1 MYLRKITG
9 TNNFMRVEML
19 KKLLVLLMLATLAA
33 CQTVNTTSSG
43 RVGVN
48 RTQWMFSG
56 LSERQVQ
63 ASAATA
69 YQQEIA
75 KAQQRGV
82 LNKDMKQYARVKSI
96 ANRLIPH
103 TAVFRP
109 DALSWAWE
117 VNVQNNDQ
125 LNAYCMPGGKIMVYS
140 GIIQKLNLSDDEL
153 AAVMGHEIAH
163 ALREH
168 GRERISEQMAEQA
181 IVGVGAAAL
190 GLSEESANLAGM
202 VANVTFGLPHSRT
215 HETEADLMGLELMAR
230 AGYNPNAAVSV
241 WRKMSEATK
250 GNPPEF
256 LSTHPSSSSRIRDI
270 RLNVPRVMPL
280 YQAAKKV

>member
-1 MYLRKITG
+1 MGI
-9 TNNFMRVEML
+9 EML
-19 KKLLVLLMLATLAA
+19 KKLLILLMVATLTA

-69 YQQEIA
+69 YREEIA
-75 KAQQRGV
+75 KAQKQGM
-82 LNKDMKQYARVKSI
+82 LNKDKKQYVRVKSI

-103 TAVFRP
+103 TVVFRP

-168 GRERISEQMAEQA
+168 GRERMSEQMAEQT

-190 GLSEESANLAGM
+190 GLSGESTSLVGM

-215 HETEADLMGLELMAR
+215 HEREADLIGLELMAR
-230 AGYNPNAAVSV
+230 AGYNPNAAVNV
-241 WRKMSEATK
+241 WRKMGEAAMSS
-250 GNPPEF
+250 PPEF
-256 LSTHPSSSSRIRDI
+256 LSTHPSSSSRIRDL

-280 YQAAKKV
+280 YRVAKKP

>member
-1 MYLRKITG
+1 
-9 TNNFMRVEML
+9 ML
-19 KKLLVLLMLATLAA
+19 KKLLLLLMVAVLAA
-33 CQTVNTTSSG
+33 CQTVNTTGGG

-48 RTQWMFSG
+48 RTQYMFSG

-69 YQQEIA
+69 YQQEITKA
-75 KAQQRGV
+75 KQQGM
-82 LNKDMKQYARVKSI
+82 LNQDKKQYARVRMI

-103 TAVFRP
+103 TAVFRQ

-168 GRERISEQMAEQA
+168 GRERMSQQMGQQA
-181 IVGVGAAAL
+181 IVGVGAIAL
-190 GLSEESANLAGM
+190 GLGKQSADLAGM

-215 HETEADLMGLELMAR
+215 NETEADIIGLELMAR
-230 AGYNPNAAVSV
+230 AGYNPNAAANV
-241 WRKMSEATK
+241 WRKMGAASKNSPA
-250 GNPPEF
+250 EF
-256 LSTHPSSSSRIRDI
+256 LSTHPSGPSRIRD
-270 RLNVPRVMPL
+270 LNQNVPRVMPL
-280 YQAAKKV
+280 YQAAKKY